1 MDVSARRPVR
11 AHIAVVTGGEG
22 GLGRVIL
29 AKLRSAGAQAVSL
42 DLGPGAPTAG
52 ERVFVPCDVTREDSV
67 AQALDLVRRRFG
79 HIDVLVANAGVQGPV
94 APAHE
99 VSAEE
104 WRRTLDVNLTGA
116 FLCAKAVVPG
126 MVARGFGR
134 IIFMSSV
141 QGKEGTAH
149 AGPYAASKAA
159 LIALAKVMG
168 KELAA
173 TGVTVNCIAPTVV
186 DAGMYHGLD
195 AERRREL
202 MAKIPM
208 GRPCSA
214 QEVAEMVAF
223 VASERCSFSTGA
235 VFDLSGG
242 RATW

>member
-1 MDVSARRPVR
+1 MV
-11 AHIAVVTGGEG
+11 
-22 GLGRVIL
+22 
-29 AKLRSAGAQAVSL
+29 
-42 DLGPGAPTAG
+42 
-52 ERVFVPCDVTREDSV
+52 C
-67 AQALDLVRRRFG
+67 RRFG
-79 HIDVLVANAGVQGPV
+79 KIDILVANAGVQGPV
-94 APAHE
+94 APVHE
-99 VSAEE
+99 VSDEE

-134 IIFMSSV
+134 IIFMSSL
-141 QGKEGTAH
+141 QGKEGTAL

-195 AERRREL
+195 AERRRAL

-208 GRPCSA
+208 GRPCST
-214 QEVAEMVAF
+214 QEVADMVAF
-223 VASERCSFSTGA
+223 VASDRCGFSTGA